1 LDIFLVEVI
10 IRLKTFR
17 YAEERQ
23 DNQEEEDYY
32 SPSDIYRA
40 VLRNNAAKT
49 AHDGKNKF
57 NFKSQKKKKLKQIN
71 KSNKSIEFP
80 AEDRDR

>member
-1 LDIFLVEVI
+1 MLDIFIVQVI

-49 AHDGKNKF
+49 AHDGKKKNSISKA
-57 NFKSQKKKKLKQIN
+57 KKKKKKN
-71 KSNKSIEFP
+71 KNK
-80 AEDRDR
+80 